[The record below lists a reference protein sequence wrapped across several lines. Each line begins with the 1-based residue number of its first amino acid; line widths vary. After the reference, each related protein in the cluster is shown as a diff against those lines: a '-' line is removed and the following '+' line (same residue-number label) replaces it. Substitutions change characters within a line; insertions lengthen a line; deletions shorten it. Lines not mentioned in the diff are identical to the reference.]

1 MHIRIVTISAGAL
14 VLAASSPAMSHHP
27 SGTGTS
33 STGGPIVTIPGTTL
47 QKGASALYLTF
58 EHLSFDELSDAV
70 LEAAAAR
77 DAHAHSLATLE
88 SPALG
93 YSYGLTDR
101 LMVSVQLP
109 YVIRTGI
116 REASHHHHEEA
127 TGEHSHAE
135 GGETEEHE
143 HTVGET
149 HHQSPAE
156 SETVDRGDTEGIGD
170 LTLFGQYR
178 FYDQDTGL
186 QASLLTGIKT
196 PTGETGER
204 DDQGELF
211 EAEFQPGS
219 GSWDPLLGL
228 ALSKAQGRW
237 SVDGNVLYT
246 IATEGTQH
254 TDLGDR
260 FHYNAA
266 VTYRLVGGDA
276 ETSHA
281 MNHSHHGQSHHHDH
295 ALSPKGF
302 IIDAVLELNGE
313 WQAKQNISGEADPN
327 SGGNIV
333 FLSPGVRIASNRWS
347 GFVSVGLPIINDLN
361 GLQSEP
367 TYRLFGGVLVGF

>member
-1 MHIRIVTISAGAL
+1 MHIRFITIAAGAL
-14 VLAASSPAMSHHP
+14 VLAATSPAMSHHP

-47 QKGASALYLTF
+47 QKGASALYLIF
-58 EHLSFDELSDAV
+58 EHFSFDELSDAV

-77 DAHAHSLATLE
+77 HEHAHSLATLE

-109 YVIRTGI
+109 YVVRTGI
-116 REASHHHHEEA
+116 REASHHHHDEA
-127 TGEHSHAE
+127 AAGSMRWRDTSRDARSGDEN
-135 GGETEEHE
+135 
-143 HTVGET
+143 
-149 HHQSPAE
+149 
-156 SETVDRGDTEGIGD
+156 ETVDRGDTEGIGD

-178 FYDQDTGL
+178 FYGQDTGL

-219 GSWDPLLGL
+219 GSWDPMLGL
-228 ALSKAQGRW
+228 ALSQAQGRW

-246 IATEGTQH
+246 IATDGTQH

-260 FHYNAA
+260 FHYNGA
-266 VTYRLVGGDA
+266 VTYRLKGGDA
-276 ETSHA
+276 EASHEVA
-281 MNHSHHGQSHHHDH
+281 MNHSHHGHSHHHDH
-295 ALSPKGF
+295 ALSPKGLV
-302 IIDAVLELNGE
+302 IDAVLELNGE
-313 WQAKQNISGEADPN
+313 WQAKQNISGETDPN
-327 SGGNIV
+327 SGGNVV

-347 GFVSVGLPIINDLN
+347 GFVTVGLPIINDLN